1 MNITILVADLL
12 AAHKFLTRYNF
23 PTWQQ
28 PNYYLATVS
37 ETELTLAVTNREVW
51 LETRVPAVI
60 APSAH
65 DRFLIPV
72 EALKAATLGDKK
84 SYAHFAFNK
93 ITESLE
99 LILNVPFR
107 GINSR
112 SVFKTDNASAYSQR
126 PTVQGQNIVVPKE
139 TFAALGIVAGWASNG
154 LRHELN
160 GVFFSPDDGGTLV
173 ATDGRQL
180 VVAPAKFS
188 GQSFIL
194 PNSAVRVLCH
204 PDFATRDATIQ
215 QPDDAPNPHV
225 EFRSGPHTFIARK
238 IEHKYPNYRTVV
250 PSEFLA
256 EATISETH
264 RAALVTWLWSIA
276 GDRASVRLTWETPNH
291 LTLTL
296 QNSNSKEASTQ
307 VPVSVT
313 GAPPVIAF
321 KPRRLASL
329 LKIGMVL
336 RLVDANSPGLVVGP
350 DGIVGLLMPVRAEVV
365 DSQ

>member
-1 MNITILVADLL
+1 MNLTILVADLL
-12 AAHKFLTRYNF
+12 AAHKLLTRYNF
-23 PTWQQ
+23 PTWPQ
-28 PNYYLATVS
+28 PNYYLATVG
-37 ETELTLAVTNREVW
+37 ETELTLAVTDREVW

-60 APSAH
+60 APSAP

-84 SYAHFAFNK
+84 SHAHFAFNK
-93 ITESLE
+93 IPERLE
-99 LILNVPFR
+99 LTLNVSCR

-112 SVFKTDNASAYSQR
+112 SVLKTENASVYSQR

-139 TFAALGIVAGWASNG
+139 TFTALGIVAGWASING
-154 LRHELN
+154 SRHELN
-160 GVFFSPDDGGTLV
+160 GVLFSPDDGGTLV

-180 VVAPAKFS
+180 VVAPARFS

-204 PDFATRDATIQ
+204 PDFATRDAVIQ
-215 QPDDAPNPHV
+215 QPNDEANPHV

-250 PSEFLA
+250 PTEFLA

-264 RAALVTWLWSIA
+264 RAALVAWLLSVA
-276 GDRASVRLTWETPNH
+276 ENRASVRLGWETPSQ

-296 QNSNSKEASTQ
+296 QNSFAREETTQ
-307 VPVSVT
+307 VPATVT
-313 GAPPVIAF
+313 GAPPVVAF
-321 KPRRLASL
+321 EARPLASL
-329 LKIGMVL
+329 LKIGPVL
-336 RLVDANSPGLVVGP
+336 RLSDGKSPALAVGP
-350 DGIVGLLMPVRAEVV
+350 GGIVGLLMPARVEVA
-365 DSQ
+365 D